1 MKGASNEPSAL
12 PEAHWRRNSGG
23 RPMHKLRGSRE
34 QWPKACQSYGIEES
48 RPSFAEMILD
58 DGFED
63 NSPAL
68 EPRTL
73 SQHNSS
79 PPE

>member
-1 MKGASNEPSAL
+1 
-12 PEAHWRRNSGG
+12 
-23 RPMHKLRGSRE
+23 MHKLRGSRE